1 MMKKINPYKRIL
13 LEYRISML
21 RHIQFGKLNPD
32 EKKEAVDN
40 LVSLMAIEKDILL
53 NKYGRESGND

>member
-1 MMKKINPYKRIL
+1 MKKINPYKRIL

-32 EKKEAVDN
+32 EKKEAMDN
-40 LVSLMAIEKDILL
+40 LNSLMAIEKDILL
-53 NKYGRESGND
+53 NKYGRKSEND